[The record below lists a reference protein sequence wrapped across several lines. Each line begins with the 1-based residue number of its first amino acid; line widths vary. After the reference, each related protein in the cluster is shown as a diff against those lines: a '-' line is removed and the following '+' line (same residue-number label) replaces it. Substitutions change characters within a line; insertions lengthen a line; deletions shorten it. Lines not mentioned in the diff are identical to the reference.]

1 MQLTLYTDYSLRSL
15 VFIALK
21 TENSN
26 ELTTISNISTS
37 LNISNNHVVK
47 VIHNLSKNGFIT
59 TVRGSKGGIKLSKKS
74 SEINLADV
82 IMNTENMSCLMHC
95 SHDDCCFHKVCL
107 FQSIMNKAIRSFLNE
122 LRKFHLSDLL
132 KERERLLD
140 AIADNSKTSIS
151 EEVCSLVALDK

>member
-1 MQLTLYTDYSLRSL
+1 MRSL